1 MDLVDRGSNKH
12 ATTKAT
18 LDVPKIFLYS
28 VTLLLTAICTGAYR
42 DGMVAVSSNADCPAG
57 LVALINGL
65 VAEVTSTMHPAF
77 ARQSSEDTVG
87 FAHMLVRYLG
97 QLPAATGAF
106 SCTPLAPESQQMVVT
121 FLRDCLTRHYA
132 GLDLHRV
139 THESLSSDMATA
151 VTRELVSRADVASP
165 ADNSEQSELSE
176 QSEQSE

>member
-1 MDLVDRGSNKH
+1 MDLVDRGSSKKS
-12 ATTKAT
+12 TTKAS
-18 LDVPKIFLYS
+18 LDVPKTFLDS
-28 VTLLLTAICTGAYR
+28 IALLVTAVSTGAYR
-42 DGMVAVSSNADCPAG
+42 DGMVAVSSHDDCPPK
-57 LVALINGL
+57 LVALVNGL
-65 VAEVTSTMHPAF
+65 VAGVTSSMHPAF
-77 ARQSSEDTVG
+77 ACQSSKDTVG
-87 FAHMLVRYLG
+87 FAHMLLRYLG

-106 SCTPLAPESQQMVVT
+106 SCTPLTPESQQMVVT